1 MPTQSP
7 MNPHPSVCSAAQTA
21 ALLPWR
27 DLMQALAQAAADM
40 QAGAIQAPARQVVPY
55 PGAGVLLS
63 MPATAADI
71 GVHKLVNVFA
81 ENRAQG
87 LPTINGVVSVS
98 DGRTGVI
105 RLILDGP
112 TVTLRRTVAVSML
125 GLSRLWPQGPR
136 HVVVFGTGAQAM
148 GHVAALKALH
158 PAAQVYVVGRTLAQA
173 EQFVQACGHPRA
185 VAVDQVGAEA
195 DLVITA
201 TTSATPV
208 YDMPARPGR
217 HVIAVGAYRE
227 DLAEIGPRTL
237 HGSQLYVDDVEGA
250 RHEAGDYLQAGID
263 WATVRPLTDL
273 LADRSPSGPV
283 VFKTVGC
290 AAWDLAAA
298 RCALAHQP
306 LS

>member
-1 MPTQSP
+1 MTTNSP
-7 MNPHPSVCSAAQTA
+7 QMSGPPIFSPAQTA
-21 ALLPWR
+21 ALLPWH
-27 DLMQALAQAAADM
+27 DLMQALARAAADM
-40 QAGAIQAPARQVVPY
+40 QAGTIRAPARQVVPY
-55 PGAGVLLS
+55 PGGDVLLS

-81 ENRAQG
+81 RNRAQG

-98 DGRTGVI
+98 DGETGVI
-105 RLILDGP
+105 RLVLDGP

-125 GLSRLWPQGPR
+125 GLGRLWPQGPR
-136 HVVVFGTGAQAM
+136 HVVIFGTGAQAA
-148 GHVAALKALH
+148 GHVMALQALH
-158 PAAQVYVVGRTLAQA
+158 PDARVDIIGRTLTQA
-173 EQFVQACGHPRA
+173 GQFVQACGHAQARA
-185 VAVDQVGAEA
+185 VDHVGPDA
-195 DLVITA
+195 DLIITT
-201 TTSATPV
+201 TTSSTPV

-227 DLAEIGPRTL
+227 DLAEIGAQTL
-237 HGSQLYVDDVEGA
+237 RASRLYADDLEGA
-250 RHEAGDYLQAGID
+250 RHEAGDYLQAGVD
-263 WATVRPLTDL
+263 WARVRPLTDL
-273 LADRSPSGPV
+273 LADPPSEEPA